1 MSTRHTFLKNQV
13 QPFSASF
20 LHQYHPQYHPHITI
34 IIVNNP
40 TLHIPQTVHIVFIF
54 PAQSN
59 TPSMQNK
66 HIFLTNIKYL
76 FTIIITMYVF
86 SALTLLSG
94 FHFKLFGRE
103 EGGTGRWGGIWLL
116 VLSTSLLA
124 SITSNRLPYNGLATS
139 WCKLYSP
146 FVCMGKNTNQT
157 RERNLEHPE
166 KVWHCNLTNLKCKIR
181 IQTFAI

>member
-1 MSTRHTFLKNQV
+1 MYPRHTFFKNQV

-76 FTIIITMYVF
+76 FTIIITMCMYSPPWPSSQGSILNFLV
-86 SALTLLSG
+86 G
-94 FHFKLFGRE
+94 GRGGRE
-103 EGGTGRWGGIWLL
+103 EGVESG
-116 VLSTSLLA
+116 
-124 SITSNRLPYNGLATS
+124 
-139 WCKLYSP
+139 CLYSRP
-146 FVCMGKNTNQT
+146 LCLPVSHPIGCPTMDSRHPDANYIPPLFAWAKIQT
-157 RERNLEHPE
+157 RLGKET
-166 KVWHCNLTNLKCKIR
+166 WS
-181 IQTFAI
+181 IQKKFGTVI

>member
-1 MSTRHTFLKNQV
+1 MYTRHTFFKNQV

-66 HIFLTNIKYL
+66 HIFLTNITYL

-94 FHFKLFGRE
+94 FHFKLFGRG
-103 EGGTGRWGGIWLL
+103 EGGTGRGGGGN
-116 VLSTSLLA
+116 LA
-124 SITSNRLPYNGLATS
+124 ACTLDLFACQY
-139 WCKLYSP
+139 
-146 FVCMGKNTNQT
+146 
-157 RERNLEHPE
+157 H
-166 KVWHCNLTNLKCKIR
+166 
-181 IQTFAI
+181 IQ